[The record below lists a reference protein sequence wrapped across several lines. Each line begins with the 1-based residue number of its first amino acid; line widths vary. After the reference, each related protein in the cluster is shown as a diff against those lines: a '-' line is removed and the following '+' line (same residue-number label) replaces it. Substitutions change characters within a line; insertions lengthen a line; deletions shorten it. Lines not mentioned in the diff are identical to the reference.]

1 MPPGFDL
8 PARFGHA
15 LIATM
20 PRNPLVLVIL
30 LLFAA
35 SLPEG
40 GASAQSFTST
50 EVIAIDRLCRATA
63 MRPPS
68 PLAVEIATTATREH
82 QGFGGHVIDRDGR
95 MLRFGAVESEAFRDD
110 TARRGVPWRQVLRFW
125 ETLGPIDGA
134 PLQLRRFPG
143 LADDA
148 SASQPAD
155 LTPLADLLDRLKRSS
170 LAAPEREALVQAA
183 IRAAIVDVPWSAAF
197 VSHVVLTAGAA
208 RSRFSAAIAHVDYV
222 SEAARRSRDE
232 AGGQAAIAFYRAC
245 DPRRTPMRP
254 GDLLCMH
261 RHAGTEID
269 ALQLSGGVFAGLTAA
284 LARGERP
291 VWNLH
296 CDIVTGRDPGRRTA
310 TIIGGNVLQSVTR
323 RDLRT
328 DRRGALARVRS
339 APACLDDTGPGPLCR
354 PESAPWFVLLQTTDD
369 AAP

>member
-1 MPPGFDL
+1 MAAGAGL
-8 PARFGHA
+8 PARAGHA
-15 LIATM
+15 LILPM
-20 PRNPLVLVIL
+20 PRSVLAHVFVAMLAVSIP
-30 LLFAA
+30 AV
-35 SLPEG
+35 
-40 GASAQSFTST
+40 GASAQSFTSS
-50 EVIAIDRLCRATA
+50 ELAAIDRRCRATA
-63 MRPPS
+63 AHPPS
-68 PLAVEIATTATREH
+68 PLAVEIATTASREH
-82 QGFGGHVIDRDGR
+82 EGFGGHVIDRDGR
-95 MLRFGAVESEAFRDD
+95 MLRFGAVESEAFRDE
-110 TARRGVPWRQVLRFW
+110 AAGRGVPWRQVLRFW

-134 PLQLRRFPG
+134 PLQLRGFPG

-155 LTPLADLLDRLKRSS
+155 LTPLAGLLDRLKRSS

-183 IRAAIVDVPWSAAF
+183 TRAAIVDVPWSAAF

-232 AGGQAAIAFYRAC
+232 AGGQAATAFYRAC

-261 RHAGTEID
+261 RHASAEID

-296 CDIVTGRDPGRRTA
+296 CDVVTGRDPGRRTA

-339 APACLDDTGPGPLCR
+339 APACLDNTGPGPLCR
-354 PESAPWFVLLQTTDD
+354 PESAPWFVLLQTTDE
-369 AAP
+369 AVP